1 MNWAQCYLFFGSN
14 ADFRSPIRCQLG
26 LLVCW
31 HLNPC
36 CAINYSLSLGLHMR
50 RLIWWKWRARHTMFS
65 CFFFISFS
73 FDLRWYSCY
82 LFLFLSH
89 SFSSFCSRHWFCFLP
104 LLVFSFSFVNLLY
117 YFFSLITYLIFL
129 LNFVDVFFSIS

>member
-1 MNWAQCYLFFGSN
+1 MWARF
-14 ADFRSPIRCQLG
+14 IG
-26 LLVCW
+26 LLALESLSC
-31 HLNPC
+31 HY
-36 CAINYSLSLGLHMR
+36 YSLSLGLHMR

-89 SFSSFCSRHWFCFLP
+89 SFSSFSSRRWFCFLP
-104 LLVFSFSFVNLLY
+104 LLVFSFYFANLLY
-117 YFFSLITYLIFL
+117 YFYFLFIYSYYLFNFSSQLCRCFFL
-129 LNFVDVFFSIS
+129 YFIVHDKVINLAFC